1 MCLFTFLAFTSS
13 IIYPYHLPLLA
24 KVCTSHLWI
33 GCSLDTG
40 LSASFDCELPAIY
53 LPEDQYWITG
63 LCSVVR
69 YVLLNYG
76 DASAKGLLG
85 HNLTTLSAPAEVSI
99 WTKFVEIDLPKAT
112 RLLVN
117 HIRQLER
124 YSKCQLCYLAT
135 ISRGEQLS
143 GVPHQ
148 IGASVNSENIKN
160 RETALKMKYEISLRL
175 RI

>member
-1 MCLFTFLAFTSS
+1 M
-13 IIYPYHLPLLA
+13 
-24 KVCTSHLWI
+24 CTSHLWI

-40 LSASFDCELPAIY
+40 LSSSFDCELPAIY

-112 RLLVN
+112 TLLVN

-124 YSKCQLCYLAT
+124 YYECQLCNLAT

-143 GVPHQ
+143 GVQ
-148 IGASVNSENIKN
+148 IGASVNSENIKKQRN
-160 RETALKMKYEISLRL
+160 CFENEI
-175 RI
+175 

>member
-1 MCLFTFLAFTSS
+1 M
-13 IIYPYHLPLLA
+13 
-24 KVCTSHLWI
+24 
-33 GCSLDTG
+33 
-40 LSASFDCELPAIY
+40 
-53 LPEDQYWITG
+53 
-63 LCSVVR
+63 VR

-112 RLLVN
+112 TLLVN

-124 YSKCQLCYLAT
+124 YYECQLCNLAT

-143 GVPHQ
+143 GVQ
-148 IGASVNSENIKN
+148 IGASVNSESIKKQRN
-160 RETALKMKYEISLRL
+160 CFENEI
-175 RI
+175 